1 MQFTYELE
9 DDVLGAID
17 VDVTVEGLV
26 VKDGYDLDDGRV
38 VPFVDVEFNT
48 FEVKFNG
55 EVFELTS
62 EQEMYLKRY
71 IDENAVNYA

>member
-48 FEVKFNG
+48 FEVKFNN

-71 IDENAVNYA
+71 INENAVNYA

>member
-71 IDENAVNYA
+71 INENAVNYA